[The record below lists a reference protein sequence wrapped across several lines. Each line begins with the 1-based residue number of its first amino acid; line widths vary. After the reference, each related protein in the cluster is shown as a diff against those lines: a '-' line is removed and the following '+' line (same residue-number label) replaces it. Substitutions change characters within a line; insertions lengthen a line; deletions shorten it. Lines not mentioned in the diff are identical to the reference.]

1 MCVPTPVTTCTLCSD
16 SMCDEASTDQTQ
28 ATRQWHPEATVAL
41 AYSARFRTAAD
52 RAHVGTVFARVFGV
66 PIPEPPPPRLLVTPD
81 SVVVGEAL
89 LPRSVIGGAGPSGA
103 NTSLPV
109 LHGLARP
116 LERVALCVE
125 LAWPCMLVGPSSS
138 GEWCSRRVQPSTPFG
153 CLCRRVRAVCAVGGP
168 CVHLSAGQRQ
178 VGCSQGCDVLAPL
191 AVIAAAG
198 KTACLR
204 LLASLVN
211 RPLREIT
218 LSTSADSTDLL
229 GCFEQV
235 KT

>member
-1 MCVPTPVTTCTLCSD
+1 MCPVTTCTLCSD

-41 AYSARFRTAAD
+41 AYTARFRTAAD

-89 LPRSVIGGAGPSGA
+89 LPRSAIGGAGPSGA
-103 NTSLPV
+103 STSLPV

-138 GEWCSRRVQPSTPFG
+138 GEWRSRRVQPRTLCC
-153 CLCRRVRAVCAVGGP
+153 CLCCCVRCMCCWQSMCAP
-168 CVHLSAGQRQ
+168 FS
-178 VGCSQGCDVLAPL
+178 
-191 AVIAAAG
+191 
-198 KTACLR
+198 
-204 LLASLVN
+204 
-211 RPLREIT
+211 
-218 LSTSADSTDLL
+218 
-229 GCFEQV
+229 
-235 KT
+235 